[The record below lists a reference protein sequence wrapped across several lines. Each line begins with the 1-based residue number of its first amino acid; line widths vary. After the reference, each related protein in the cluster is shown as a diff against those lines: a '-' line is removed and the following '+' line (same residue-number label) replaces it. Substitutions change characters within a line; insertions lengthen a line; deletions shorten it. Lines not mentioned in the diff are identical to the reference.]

1 MGRLTFESVQD
12 ERTRNRRPASKAF
25 PAEPSSRSER
35 PHGSRRARARAPH
48 DGNAHGQRGKKFQI
62 RENLF
67 PETGTR
73 NSRSSAQQRC
83 SPAQWINVAVAFIA
97 GGGPPVTQSIGRPIM
112 SKRIALLS

>member
-25 PAEPSSRSER
+25 PAEPSLRSER

-83 SPAQWINVAVAFIA
+83 SPANGSTSLLPSSPAEVRRSLNPS
-97 GGGPPVTQSIGRPIM
+97 GDQSCP
-112 SKRIALLS
+112 SA